1 MQRIRYR
8 SDDSR
13 LHEEIIELLCESFG
27 AKYRD
32 YYLLQLEH
40 LPSPEHTKLLADDEG
55 RLVAFTQ
62 IVDYKLRL
70 KRGAPSQRAAY
81 LYSVCTAKRYQ
92 GQGVM
97 KLFMEDI
104 LRELK
109 ADGYALA
116 FLVPAENWLVEYYKR
131 FGFVWK
137 DSMIYAKAPKDAAPL
152 LFPDHT
158 ANNYLHAVDHY
169 EHKHL
174 TQKQFESQLRKEWM
188 PMLPAPICWMAL
200 ELAPDLQ
207 LPHPLPLLNPLT

>member
-1 MQRIRYR
+1 MKRISYR
-8 SDDSR
+8 SDDTR
-13 LHEEIIELLCESFG
+13 RHQEIVELLCESFG

-116 FLVPAENWLVEYYKR
+116 FLVPAENWLVEYYKS

-137 DSMIYAKAPKDAAPL
+137 DSMIYAKAPKDATPL
-152 LFPDHT
+152 LFPDLL
-158 ANNYLHAVDHY
+158 ARNYLEAVNRY
-169 EHKHL
+169 EQKHL
-174 TQKQFESQLRKEWM
+174 SQKQYENQQRLEWI
-188 PMLPAPICWMAL
+188 PMLPAPICWMSL
-200 ELAPDLQ
+200 VLQ
-207 LPHPLPLLNPLT
+207 PGLSLPEPFPLLNPLT